1 VKAGDF
7 LNKLEMQSSPWPALH
22 MQWVCKPD
30 QSRSCKGRPIGCL
43 VQRAEGLQS
52 YSLPIVAVA
61 RRLLARCQHLC
72 DCFAVTCKANSPH
85 SQWVTS
91 STRASSHTRGAPTRG
106 APPVVAARMR
116 CGVQSTREKAAS
128 RPTVIHL
135 EAEHCFEVGH
145 VAGVA
150 RTNNDTSHLQWPSKH
165 IDQQRRCRGCA
176 ASSRLPAS
184 NRCRCRQVKQGATP
198 ADGRQSTADTTPRT
212 CGLSKT
218 HLQATSAIV
227 TPCFLATADSACSRL
242 CRRRHSRL
250 RLSTSTVDLWQ
261 LAGGHLLQRHGPA
274 CSSRPDQAC
283 PAASSCMPPQTAR
296 LSSTHPFQT
305 HKQGF
310 TWNQSQPPAWPMTEA
325 YLDLE

>member
-1 VKAGDF
+1 MGCKVHGRRQRQGPPSSIWK
-7 LNKLEMQSSPWPALH
+7 LNTVLRSATWLELRAPTMIPA
-22 MQWVCKPD
+22 
-30 QSRSCKGRPIGCL
+30 
-43 VQRAEGLQS
+43 
-52 YSLPIVAVA
+52 
-61 RRLLARCQHLC
+61 
-72 DCFAVTCKANSPH
+72 TCSGHPNTL
-85 SQWVTS
+85 TS
-91 STRASSHTRGAPTRG
+91 SRGAGG
-106 APPVVAARMR
+106 AQLAAGCRR
-116 CGVQSTREKAAS
+116 ATGAD
-128 RPTVIHL
+128 
-135 EAEHCFEVGH
+135 
-145 VAGVA
+145 AG
-150 RTNNDTSHLQWPSKH
+150 
-165 IDQQRRCRGCA
+165 
-176 ASSRLPAS
+176 
-184 NRCRCRQVKQGATP
+184 QVKQGAAP

-227 TPCFLATADSACSRL
+227 TPCFLAAADSACSRL